1 MKLRPAKI
9 ILTAEAD
16 SFRDGSAWRYQIT
29 IPGNP
34 IGRRIFATG
43 RNCPS
48 SVFEQLNAAMREAVA
63 VESRKS

>member
-16 SFRDGSAWRYQIT
+16 SFRDGSVWRYQIT

-34 IGRRIFATG
+34 IGRRVYATG
-43 RNCPS
+43 RNSPAN
-48 SVFEQLNAAMREAVA
+48 VLEMLRAAMQESIAT
-63 VESRKS
+63 ESRER